1 MELMKEMNEKQQ
13 GAAMDDM
20 AAAKKS
26 ANEPKQDVVQEE
38 SEVDIMKYLLML
50 WEQRRRIIK
59 ITTIFM
65 LKIGRAHV

>member
-1 MELMKEMNEKQQ
+1 MNEKQQ
-13 GAAMDDM
+13 GAAMEDM

-50 WEQRRRIIK
+50 W
-59 ITTIFM
+59 
-65 LKIGRAHV
+65 